1 MKKGTIIGIAVGVP
15 VLAVGICALTAP
27 GLPYWLLTK
36 AKCPNINE
44 IYAEL
49 PDTSAT
55 KPDDFSDYEANGI
68 SFSAPSALHL
78 RYSEEEIAEQEPG
91 SIYDGTF
98 ITDDNNLTVIVSYKS
113 GNAKEGFVQSSSYA
127 ELTEGAVVDLLE
139 SMDAPFA
146 GWYDYYS
153 LLHRLTLD
161 DFPMHSLQQAK
172 AFYKLAQAKEAM
184 YYNPLFPPYEAFYEL
199 ETEHGIGFITKPAP
213 DENHAGETMLIA
225 EIYER
230 TAPDSGWMI
239 IVRST
244 DAETAWQ
251 IVRSIDVIRAPV

>member
-36 AKCPNINE
+36 VKCPNINE
-44 IYAEL
+44 TYAEL
-49 PDTSAT
+49 PDISTA

-78 RYSEEEIAEQEPG
+78 RYSEEELAEHEPG
-91 SIYDGTF
+91 SIYEGVF
-98 ITDDNNLTVIVSYKS
+98 ITDDKDLYVGVGYLS
-113 GNAKEGFVQSSSYA
+113 GQAKEGFLVTDA
-127 ELTEGAVVDLLE
+127 RADLMKGATADLLE
-139 SMDAPFA
+139 AMDAPFA

-161 DFPMHSLQQAK
+161 DFPKHSLRQAK
-172 AFYKLAQAKEAM
+172 AFYKLARVKETM
-184 YYNPLFPPYEAFYEL
+184 YYNPLFTPYEAYYEL
-199 ETEHGIGFITKPAP
+199 ETEHGTGFITKPAP
-213 DENHAGETMLIA
+213 DEEHAGVTYLIA
-225 EIYER
+225 EIYDR

-239 IVRST
+239 SVRST
-244 DAETAWQ
+244 NAETVWQ
-251 IVRSIDVIRAPV
+251 IVRSIDVIGAPV